1 MQGISCV
8 YTEAMDL
15 LIRQT
20 FFGCCTEFVEGG
32 FNEDS
37 GKWRQD
43 NSLCETTAPNSVKNG
58 LVVACLVFALAVTIE
73 WISCLLLMRCA
84 LVPSSDR
91 KYNSQLLSMC
101 MRCIIMVCVLCRETE
116 ESKKFSFKS
125 LQLMCC
131 KEVCHNILTC
141 FVQQISRRRKG
152 RGMKWQCMRQLM
164 IHHTH
169 KLPMRR
175 SERSRGRKTFSSPPM
190 KHMVLY

>member
-1 MQGISCV
+1 MSLALWIAFGVYVSNNGMVYYLNSDHSTQFWQYQFIVQGIFCV
-8 YTEAMDL
+8 YIEAMDL

-32 FNEDS
+32 FYEDS

-91 KYNSQLLSMC
+91 KYNSQLL
-101 MRCIIMVCVLCRETE
+101 
-116 ESKKFSFKS
+116 
-125 LQLMCC
+125 
-131 KEVCHNILTC
+131 
-141 FVQQISRRRKG
+141 
-152 RGMKWQCMRQLM
+152 
-164 IHHTH
+164 
-169 KLPMRR
+169 
-175 SERSRGRKTFSSPPM
+175 
-190 KHMVLY
+190 